1 MNKRLD
7 KLFKNSKKMSIN
19 NQSKIVIMS
28 DCHRGIGDINDNFKK
43 NKNIYGDALNYYYK
57 NGFTYI
63 ELGDGDEMWEIEDY
77 DNIIKE
83 NIEVFKIIKK
93 FHDKN
98 RLIMLYGNHDIIKRN
113 QEILEKHFYK
123 YNNVNKEEDL
133 LNNLT
138 TYETLILNYDN
149 KDIFLIHG
157 HQLDIIN
164 SSFWKLT
171 RFLIKNAWKKV
182 EKIGIKDITNNIKN
196 NKVENKIERK
206 LKKWSIKNNKIIIT
220 GHTHNPIYPEIG
232 DSLYFNDGSCI
243 HPDGITCIEIENGN
257 ISLVK
262 WTFAIKDNKII
273 SVERE
278 IIIGNKSIDSFYNNI
293 QKTHTLI

>member
-1 MNKRLD
+1 MKRIDDLFNK
-7 KLFKNSKKMSIN
+7 SKKISIN

-63 ELGDGDEMWEIEDY
+63 ELGDGDEMWEIENY

-93 FHDKN
+93 FHDNN
-98 RLIMLYGNHDIIKRN
+98 RLIMLYGNHDIVKRN
-113 QEILEKHFYK
+113 QEILENHFYK
-123 YNNVNKEEDL
+123 YNNINKEDEL
-133 LNNLT
+133 LNNLN
-138 TYETLILNYDN
+138 TYESLILNYNN

-171 RFLIKNAWKKV
+171 RFLIKNAWKKI
-182 EKIGIKDITNNIKN
+182 EKTAIKDITNNIKN
-196 NKVENKIERK
+196 NKVENKIEK
-206 LKKWSIKNNKIIIT
+206 TLKKWSLKKNKIIIV

-243 HPDGITCIEIENGN
+243 HPDGMTCIEIENGN
-257 ISLVK
+257 ISLIK
-262 WTFAIKDNKII
+262 WTFATKDNKFI
-273 SVERE
+273 SVKRQ
-278 IIIGNKSIDSFYNNI
+278 IIIGNKNIDSFY
-293 QKTHTLI
+293 Q

>member
-1 MNKRLD
+1 MTKKINQ
-7 KLFKNSKKMSIN
+7 LFKKSKRISIN

-28 DCHRGIGDINDNFKK
+28 DCHRGIGDINDNFKR

-57 NGFTYI
+57 NNFTYI

-77 DNIIKE
+77 NRIIQE
-83 NIEVFKIIKK
+83 NIKVFKVIKK
-93 FHDKN
+93 FHDNN
-98 RLIMLYGNHDIIKRN
+98 RLIMLYGNHDIIKRY
-113 QEILEKHFYK
+113 QEILEKYFYK
-123 YNNVNKEEDL
+123 YNNIKKEEEL

-138 TYETLILNYDN
+138 TYESLILNYND

-164 SSFWKLT
+164 SSLWKVT

-182 EKIGIKDITNNIKN
+182 EKVGIKDFTNNIKN
-196 NKVENKIERK
+196 NKVENKIEKK
-206 LKKWSIKNNKIIIT
+206 LKKWSIKNNKIVIA

-257 ISLVK
+257 ISLIK
-262 WTFAIKDNKII
+262 WIYTIKDNKFI
-273 SVERE
+273 SVERQ
-278 IIIGNKSIDSFYNNI
+278 IIIGNKSIDSFYNFVT
-293 QKTHTLI
+293 K

>member
-1 MNKRLD
+1 MKRIDDLFNK
-7 KLFKNSKKMSIN
+7 SKKISIN

-93 FHDKN
+93 FHDNN

-113 QEILEKHFYK
+113 QEILENHFYK
-123 YNNVNKEEDL
+123 YNNINKEDEL
-133 LNNLT
+133 LNNLN
-138 TYETLILNYDN
+138 TYESLILNYNN

-196 NKVENKIERK
+196 NKVENKIEK
-206 LKKWSIKNNKIIIT
+206 TLKKWSLKKNKIIIV

-257 ISLVK
+257 ISLIK
-262 WTFAIKDNKII
+262 WIFTIKDNKFI

-278 IIIGNKSIDSFYNNI
+278 IIIGNKNIDSFY
-293 QKTHTLI
+293 L

>member
-1 MNKRLD
+1 MKRINDLFNK
-7 KLFKNSKKMSIN
+7 SKKISIN

-93 FHDKN
+93 FHDNN

-113 QEILEKHFYK
+113 QEILENHFYK
-123 YNNVNKEEDL
+123 YNNINKEDEL
-133 LNNLT
+133 LNNLN
-138 TYETLILNYDN
+138 TYESLILNYNN

-171 RFLIKNAWKKV
+171 RFLIKNAWKKI
-182 EKIGIKDITNNIKN
+182 EKTAIKDITNNIKN
-196 NKVENKIERK
+196 NKVENKIEK
-206 LKKWSIKNNKIIIT
+206 TLKKWSIKNNKIIIV

-257 ISLVK
+257 ISLIK
-262 WTFAIKDNKII
+262 WIFTIKDNKFI

-278 IIIGNKSIDSFYNNI
+278 IIIGNKNIDSFY
-293 QKTHTLI
+293 Q

>member
-1 MNKRLD
+1 
-7 KLFKNSKKMSIN
+7 
-19 NQSKIVIMS
+19 
-28 DCHRGIGDINDNFKK
+28 
-43 NKNIYGDALNYYYK
+43 
-57 NGFTYI
+57 
-63 ELGDGDEMWEIEDY
+63 MWEIENY

-93 FHDKN
+93 FHDNN
-98 RLIMLYGNHDIIKRN
+98 RLIMLYGNHDIVKRN
-113 QEILEKHFYK
+113 QEILENHFYK
-123 YNNVNKEEDL
+123 YNNINKEDEL
-133 LNNLT
+133 LNNLN
-138 TYETLILNYDN
+138 TYESLILNYNN

-196 NKVENKIERK
+196 NKVENKIENK
-206 LKKWSIKNNKIIIT
+206 LKKWSIKNNKIIIA

-243 HPDGITCIEIENGN
+243 STDGITCIEIEDGK
-257 ISLVK
+257 IDLVK
-262 WTFAIKDNKII
+262 WELKPNQEEII
-273 SVERE
+273 SVKRKILE
-278 IIIGNKSIDSFYNNI
+278 KKTPTTDFY
-293 QKTHTLI
+293 K